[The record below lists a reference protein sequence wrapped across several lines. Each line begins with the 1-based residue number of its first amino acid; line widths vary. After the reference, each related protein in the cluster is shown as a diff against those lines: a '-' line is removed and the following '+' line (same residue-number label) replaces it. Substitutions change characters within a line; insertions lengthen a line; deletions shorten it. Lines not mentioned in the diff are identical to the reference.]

1 MDNEIVYRKTAAGEQ
16 AMQQRKRLMQRNL
29 RMVLILVDGVSPVA
43 ELSKKT
49 GDAQLTANAL
59 GELLQGGFIEPL
71 PVREDL
77 GQKIVQ
83 ALGGGERAAEK
94 EKLAVRSGG
103 AVTAKADSAVKPSE
117 MHQKPAHAEAGP
129 SESSLWRRLMG
140 NGEAKRHPVRQG
152 SKQPEGRGDAMKES
166 ELSSLSTFSQAPKPT
181 QTQTRKNPAPA
192 NASRDRLQ
200 GKIDRSEASFQ
211 AAGTAYS
218 GMSGKGGHK
227 AEADNPEFK
236 RRLVRLRANTKGRWW
251 GVLLLLCVVL
261 GIGVSFFPYERYVPQ
276 IEQKL
281 TAIVGNPV
289 RFEGFDVVFKPR
301 PTVVLKGV
309 RFGDAKDVLR
319 AEEIRLEAV
328 SAVALLFSETWRID
342 TLHVSG
348 VDFGRENVIALP
360 GLLTPLSK
368 ADAPVSVRRF
378 SFEKSS
384 LALLGL
390 RLEKLEGEFLSD
402 PAGLGELKL
411 HSADRALSLSL
422 KPASAGPLALSLE
435 AYAWQPV
442 PDAGIQIDSLSLSG
456 VVKPQE
462 LEVSSFDVRILNGAF
477 RGQGRV
483 SKGEAYSVSG
493 NLDFEHLNAGK
504 LSEILAGGA
513 MVQGEA
519 SGEIAFSARSP
530 TWQEL
535 FARIEAD
542 GRFSF
547 GRGSL
552 RGIDFV
558 EAVRRSGA
566 AVQGGMTAFEQLSG
580 RFRARQ
586 GGMRLSDLSMGSGLM
601 QSRGVLDIVSEGGLQ
616 GRFELQLKGSAN
628 QTRVP
633 IVVNGTVKSP
643 VVQMSR

>member
-1 MDNEIVYRKTAAGEQ
+1 M
-16 AMQQRKRLMQRNL
+16 
-29 RMVLILVDGVSPVA
+29 
-43 ELSKKT
+43 
-49 GDAQLTANAL
+49 
-59 GELLQGGFIEPL
+59 
-71 PVREDL
+71 
-77 GQKIVQ
+77 
-83 ALGGGERAAEK
+83 
-94 EKLAVRSGG
+94 
-103 AVTAKADSAVKPSE
+103 KA
-117 MHQKPAHAEAGP
+117 
-129 SESSLWRRLMG
+129 R
-140 NGEAKRHPVRQG
+140 
-152 SKQPEGRGDAMKES
+152 

-211 AAGTAYS
+211 ATGTVYS
-218 GMSGKGGHK
+218 SMSGKGGHK

-251 GVLLLLCVVL
+251 GVLLLLCVAL
-261 GIGVSFFPYERYVPQ
+261 GVGVSFFPYERYVPQ

-281 TAIVGNPV
+281 TAIVGNSV

-301 PTVVLKGV
+301 PAVVLKGV
-309 RFGDAKDVLR
+309 RFGDVKNVLR
-319 AEEIRLEAV
+319 AEEIRLEAL
-328 SAVALLFSETWRID
+328 SAVALLFSETLRID
-342 TLHVSG
+342 TLHVVG

-360 GLLTPLSK
+360 GLLTPLSR

-390 RLEKLEGEFLSD
+390 RLEKLEGELLSD
-402 PAGLGELKL
+402 QAGLGELKL

-442 PDAGIQIDSLSLSG
+442 PEAGIQIDSLSLSG

-519 SGEIAFSARSP
+519 SGKMAFSARSP

-586 GGMRLSDLSMGSGLM
+586 GSMRLSDLSMGSGLM

-633 IVVNGTVKSP
+633 IMVNGTVKSP